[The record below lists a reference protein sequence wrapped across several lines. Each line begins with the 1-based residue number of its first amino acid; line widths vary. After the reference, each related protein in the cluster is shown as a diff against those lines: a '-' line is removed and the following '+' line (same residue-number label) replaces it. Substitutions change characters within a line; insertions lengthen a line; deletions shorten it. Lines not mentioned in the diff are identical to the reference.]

1 MQIKES
7 QTFVGERAEFK
18 SRGILYRHCLFTDG
32 ESPIKEAENIE
43 ASECTFAYKY
53 PLWYGS
59 NLKANKCLFA
69 ESERAGIWYSED
81 VRFADC
87 EIHGVK
93 NFRKCR
99 GLTLSQCFFDNAL
112 ETLWWCQNVN
122 LSGIKAQNANYFGM
136 GCKKVKADNLT
147 IQGDYAFDG
156 VEEVEIRNST
166 LLTKDA
172 FWNCKKV
179 KLVNCEITGEYFGW
193 NSEEVTLI
201 NCRVHSHQGFCYMKK
216 LALINCHLGGTDL
229 AFEYCS
235 DVDAEIQDEVI
246 SVKNPI
252 SGKIKAKKIGQII
265 RDDAALDIDL
275 TEIIAQ

>member
-1 MQIKES
+1 MQTKES
-7 QTFVGERAEFK
+7 QTFIGERAEFN
-18 SRGILYRHCLFTDG
+18 SRETLYRHCLFTDG
-32 ESPIKEAENIE
+32 ESPIKEAKTIE

-59 NLKANKCLFA
+59 NLKANKCLLA

-87 EIHGVK
+87 EINGVK

-99 GLTLSQCFFDNAL
+99 GLVLGRCSFSNAL
-112 ETLWWCQNVN
+112 ETLWWCEDVK
-122 LSGIKAQNANYFGM
+122 LSDIKVQSGNYFGM
-136 GCKKVKADNLT
+136 GCKKVKANNLT
-147 IQGDYAFDG
+147 LQGDYAFDG
-156 VEEVEIRNST
+156 AEEVEISDST

-172 FWNCKKV
+172 FWNCKKIR
-179 KLVNCEITGEYFGW
+179 LMNCEITGEYFGW
-193 NSEEVTLI
+193 NSDEVTLI

-216 LALINCHLGGTDL
+216 LTLIDCYLEGTDL

-235 DVDAEIQDEVI
+235 DIDAEIQDEVI

-252 SGKIKAKKIGQII
+252 SGKIKAKKIDQII
-265 RDDAALDIDL
+265 RDDDSLDRSL
-275 TEIIAQ
+275 TEIIPQ